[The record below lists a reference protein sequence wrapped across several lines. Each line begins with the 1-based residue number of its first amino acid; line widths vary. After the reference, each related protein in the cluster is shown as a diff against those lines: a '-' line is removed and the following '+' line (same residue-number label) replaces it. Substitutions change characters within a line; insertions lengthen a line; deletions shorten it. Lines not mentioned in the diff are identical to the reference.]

1 MTSHFTDGLPRYP
14 DTAEPEGSLRTPW
27 PEYLLK
33 GTSALFGCAAWLALG
48 IGLHNHT
55 VDRWAM
61 DELEA
66 GGRAATGFFLYL
78 PFYFLTPVVAI
89 AVAIS
94 LVRRGWT
101 SGPLVAM
108 VGTVLATSAWA
119 MLWGDLWGARPDLPD
134 YSRVAAYSSL
144 VSGLALALAFASR
157 SRILLTPP
165 WWPWLHPRKAREQ
178 GWRFMWKKDES

>member
-14 DTAEPEGSLRTPW
+14 GIAELPERSPRIRL

-33 GTSALFGCAAWLALG
+33 GTSALFACAAWLALG

-55 VDRWAM
+55 VNRYALG
-61 DELEA
+61 ELEA

-89 AVAIS
+89 AAALS
-94 LVRRGWT
+94 LLPRVWT
-101 SGPLVAM
+101 SGPLIAM
-108 VGTVLATSAWA
+108 VGTALAISVWT

-134 YSRVAAYSSL
+134 FSRVAAYSSL
-144 VSGLALALAFASR
+144 VSGLALGLAFASR
-157 SRILLTPP
+157 S
-165 WWPWLHPRKAREQ
+165 WLVQRRDAA
-178 GWRFMWKKDES
+178 